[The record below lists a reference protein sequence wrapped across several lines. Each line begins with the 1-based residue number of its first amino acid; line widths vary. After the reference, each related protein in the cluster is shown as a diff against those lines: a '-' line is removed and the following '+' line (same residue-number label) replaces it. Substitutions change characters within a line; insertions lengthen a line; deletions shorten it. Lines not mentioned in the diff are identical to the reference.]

1 MAVPSGAGGLVAT
14 ADDYMRFARMLLD
27 GGRAGG
33 ERLLSRKT
41 IELMTTDFLTPAQ
54 RATPFFGYD
63 MWGARGFGLGVAVN
77 DRLGSQAGL
86 GSVGRYGWGGAFGTA
101 WSNDP
106 RENMAAVLMVQLLV
120 GGATPAMEQDFL
132 NLVYQA
138 IDD

>member
-1 MAVPSGAGGLVAT
+1 V
-14 ADDYMRFARMLLD
+14 
-27 GGRAGG
+27 
-33 ERLLSRKT
+33 ER
-41 IELMTTDFLTPAQ
+41 
-54 RATPFFGYD
+54 
-63 MWGARGFGLGVAVN
+63 RGFGLGVAVN
-77 DRLGSQAGL
+77 DRLGSQPCL

-120 GGATPAMEQDFL
+120 GGASPAMEQDFL